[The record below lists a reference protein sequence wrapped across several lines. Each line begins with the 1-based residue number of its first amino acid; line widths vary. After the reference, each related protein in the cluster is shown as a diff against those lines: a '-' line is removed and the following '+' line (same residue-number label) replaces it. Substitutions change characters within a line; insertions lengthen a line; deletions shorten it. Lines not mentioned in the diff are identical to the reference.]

1 MEKIKGFAHDV
12 GSSTFL
18 SPLALVSEVAA
29 CGQFH
34 DEALRLSRDVL
45 IAKGPMKMISA
56 DRDHLEKQLSVMLD
70 NVAVKNVVSR

>member
-18 SPLALVSEVAA
+18 PPLALVSEVVAFDH
-29 CGQFH
+29 FH
-34 DEALRLSRDVL
+34 YETLRLCRDVL
-45 IAKGPMKMISA
+45 TAKGPMEMISA

-70 NVAVKNVVSR
+70 NVAVRNVVSR